1 MIIEYLKKHE
11 RTSILI
17 SIFMIITAILLISKP
32 SAFLT
37 LVIVLF
43 GIGIILEGLAH
54 IISYIF
60 LPKEEK
66 IYSQDILEGIFSMI
80 AGILMLAW
88 RERVMAVF
96 PLLISFWIMMKS
108 LVRIQ
113 FSFQLKNMDEK
124 NWIVVLVLGIISFLL
139 GLLIFFNP
147 WETVLTITVLSGIM
161 LLVSE
166 VMELVGSIYWL
177 YRYRKI

>member
-1 MIIEYLKKHE
+1 
-11 RTSILI
+11 
-17 SIFMIITAILLISKP
+17 
-32 SAFLT
+32 
-37 LVIVLF
+37 
-43 GIGIILEGLAH
+43 
-54 IISYIF
+54 
-60 LPKEEK
+60 
-66 IYSQDILEGIFSMI
+66 MI

-166 VMELVGSIYWL
+166 VIELVGSIYWL

>member
-17 SIFMIITAILLISKP
+17 SIFMIVTAILLIAKP

-54 IISYIF
+54 MVNYIF

-66 IYSQDILEGIFSMI
+66 MYSYDILEGIFSML

-113 FSFQLKNMDEK
+113 FAFQLKNMDEK
-124 NWIVVLVLGIISFLL
+124 SWIAVLILAILSFIL
-139 GLLIFFNP
+139 GLIIFFNP
-147 WETVLTITVLSGIM
+147 WQTVITITVLAGIM
-161 LLVSE
+161 LLISE
-166 VMELVGSIYWL
+166 VIELASSIYWL
-177 YRYRKI
+177 YHYRKM

>member
-17 SIFMIITAILLISKP
+17 SIFMIIIAILLIAKP
-32 SAFLT
+32 NAFLT

-54 IISYIF
+54 IINYIF

-66 IYSQDILEGIFSMI
+66 SYSYDILEGVFSMI

-88 RERVMAVF
+88 RQSIIAFF
-96 PLLISFWIMMKS
+96 PLLVGFWIMMKS

-113 FSFQLKNMDEK
+113 FAFQLKNMDEK
-124 NWIVVLVLGIISFLL
+124 SWIPVLILAILSFLL

-147 WETVLTITVLSGIM
+147 WKTAITITVLAGIM

-166 VMELVGSIYWL
+166 VVELAESVY
-177 YRYRKI
+177 